1 MKRSCLALFWL
12 GLVAAS
18 SCAGG
23 PMPAGDAEL
32 MKGMSMSSHRE
43 ASVKAWEA
51 FCDQLKLAGGALAS
65 DATPGDELTQAEGLR
80 KLVRMI
86 RMGFEATLE
95 YGNTEFPAVYQ
106 LVTPTTLGE
115 GETSD
120 AHYFQTIIDGAQT
133 YRLSGQRG
141 EAPYIEFTAYAGKI
155 GLDSTSAQVGAITE
169 ADLKVKPDGS
179 YELMLSPEPQPG
191 NWIRTTP
198 ETSVVFI
205 RQYAHDWR
213 KTRDATFHIER
224 IGASGERPP
233 LTLAEVD
240 RAMQRTSAYVA
251 RSVNVWKAIV
261 DQRRAAPP
269 NRFFVFEQEQKEG
282 GKDSPE
288 MPTGH
293 RFSSGYFRLAAD
305 EALIVSFKPE
315 AVPYW
320 GLDTTSYWFE
330 PLSYADHRSHYN
342 NRTVRPEADG
352 SVKIVIAPRNPG
364 LPNWI
369 DTRGHLEG
377 PMIFRWS
384 RTRLPVP
391 DLQAR
396 VVKLGEP

>member
-1 MKRSCLALFWL
+1 
-12 GLVAAS
+12 
-18 SCAGG
+18 
-23 PMPAGDAEL
+23 
-32 MKGMSMSSHRE
+32 MSSHRE

-120 AHYFQTIIDGAQT
+120 AHYFQTIIDGAKT
-133 YRLSGQRG
+133 YRISGQRG
-141 EAPYIEFTAYAGKI
+141 EAPYIEFTVYAGKI
-155 GLDSTSAQVGAITE
+155 GLDSTSAQVSAITE
-169 ADLKVKPDGS
+169 VDLKVEPDGT
-179 YELMLSPEPQPG
+179 YELMLSPEPQSG

-198 ETSVVFI
+198 EASVVFI
-205 RQYAHDWR
+205 RQYAHDWS
-213 KTRDATFHIER
+213 KTRDATFNIER
-224 IGASGERPP
+224 IGAVGERPP
-233 LTLAEVD
+233 LTLAEVN

-251 RSVNVWKAIV
+251 RSVNIWKAIV
-261 DQRRAAPP
+261 DQRRAAQP
-269 NRFFVFEQEQKEG
+269 NRFFVFEQEQKDG

-293 RFSSGYFRLAAD
+293 RFSSGYFRLTED
-305 EALIVSFKPE
+305 EALVVTFKPE

-320 GLDTTSYWFE
+320 GLDTTNYWFE
-330 PLSYADHRSHYN
+330 ALSYAERRSHHN
-342 NRTVRPEADG
+342 NRTVRYEPDG
-352 SVKIVIAPRNPG
+352 SVRIVIAPKDPG
-364 LPNWI
+364 VTNWI

-377 PMIFRWS
+377 PMLFRWS
-384 RTRLPVP
+384 RTNLALPEI
-391 DLQAR
+391 QAE
-396 VVKLGEP
+396 VVKLADLAKN

>member
-1 MKRSCLALFWL
+1 
-12 GLVAAS
+12 
-18 SCAGG
+18 
-23 PMPAGDAEL
+23 
-32 MKGMSMSSHRE
+32 MSSHRE

-65 DATPGDELTQAEGLR
+65 EATPGDELTQAEGLR

-86 RMGFEATLE
+86 RMGLEATLE
-95 YGNTEFPAVYQ
+95 YGNTDFPAVYQ
-106 LVTPTTLGE
+106 LVTPTTVGE

-120 AHYFQTIIDGAQT
+120 SHYFQTMIDGAKT
-133 YRLSGQRG
+133 YRISGQRG
-141 EAPYIEFTAYAGKI
+141 EAPYIEFTVYAGKI

-169 ADLKVKPDGS
+169 VDLKVEPDGT
-179 YELMLSPEPQPG
+179 YELMLSPEPQSG

-198 ETSVVFI
+198 EASVVFI
-205 RQYAHDWR
+205 RQYAHDWS
-213 KTRDATFHIER
+213 KTRDATFNIER
-224 IGASGERPP
+224 IGAVGERPP
-233 LTLAEVD
+233 LTLAEVN

-251 RSVNVWKAIV
+251 RSVNIWKAIV
-261 DQRRAAPP
+261 DQRRAAES
-269 NRFFVFEQEQKEG
+269 NRFFVFEQEQKDG

-293 RFSSGYFRLAAD
+293 RFSSGYFRLTED
-305 EALIVSFKPE
+305 EALVVTFKPE

-320 GLDTTSYWFE
+320 GLDTTNYWFE

-342 NRTVRPEADG
+342 NRTVRYEADG
-352 SVKIVIAPRNPG
+352 SVRIVIAPRNPG

-384 RTRLPVP
+384 RSRLPVP

-396 VVKLGEP
+396 VVKLGTLVERH